1 MSNLASNVFGGNKQ
15 YNGAQFHFHAGSE
28 HTVDGK
34 RHDFEMHTVHLAQT
48 VENDFKYAAMGLM
61 FSVNDYNA
69 KLSYAEQKIIDT
81 FFETLDLSN
90 QNDPKVNLVTYGDL
104 MMMADMNNRWVYKG
118 SVTTPPCD
126 TFVYWNV
133 LTTVYPISQKHLD
146 LYKAQLQ
153 RGENG
158 QLANRGNWRLIQ
170 PVDLHNVIRV
180 SDTKLGSDMM
190 SSNAPKYEININI
203 YN

>member
-1 MSNLASNVFGGNKQ
+1 
-15 YNGAQFHFHAGSE
+15 
-28 HTVDGK
+28 
-34 RHDFEMHTVHLAQT
+34 
-48 VENDFKYAAMGLM
+48 
-61 FSVNDYNA
+61 
-69 KLSYAEQKIIDT
+69 
-81 FFETLDLSN
+81 
-90 QNDPKVNLVTYGDL
+90 

>member
-1 MSNLASNVFGGNKQ
+1 
-15 YNGAQFHFHAGSE
+15 
-28 HTVDGK
+28 
-34 RHDFEMHTVHLAQT
+34 MHTVHLAQT

-61 FSVNDYNA
+61 FSVNDYTA

-146 LYKAQLQ
+146 QYKAQLT

-180 SDTKLGSDMM
+180 SDTKLGSDLQ

-203 YN
+203 YNQNAPGGNGGSCY